1 MKRLWNRDRRTCGS
15 HQRGDTLVEVAIAM
29 AVLGLVLAATM
40 TIINRSLLS
49 VMNAV
54 ERTGARGEVN
64 SQSRDATLR
73 FRYAERHK
81 QGCG

>member
-1 MKRLWNRDRRTCGS
+1 MKRLWNRDRRTSGS

-40 TIINRSLLS
+40 TVINRSLLG

-54 ERTGARGEVN
+54 EGTGAGGGVN
-64 SQSRDATLR
+64 LQVEMLR
-73 FRYAERHK
+73 
-81 QGCG
+81 